1 MLTSL
6 PNIGLP
12 GWTAI
17 GAFVGSPSVLGRPD
31 SWQYA
36 MLVPIPVAVLF
47 MLTGLAFPESP
58 KHLYQTLGREDD
70 ARRAAKFYMGT
81 DDVWP
86 DLKLEYDKEM
96 RLRRV
101 RDKKEL
107 ID

>member
-1 MLTSL
+1 MLTAL
-6 PNIGLP
+6 PNIGSS

-17 GAFVGSPSVLGRPD
+17 GAFVCSPSLLGRHD

-47 MLTGLAFPESP
+47 MIAGLAFPESP

-70 ARRAAKFYMGT
+70 ARRAVKFYMGR

-96 RLRRV
+96 RLRWVGGER
-101 RDKKEL
+101 